1 MRIEERK
8 LGEEK
13 IAGDGRILST
23 WRTCLFVSA
32 VLTENEAKKGANLR
46 ETGVDVKPLML
57 QRLSANRKSR
67 QHDRKDRRPMA

>member
-1 MRIEERK
+1 MNSEDK
-8 LGEEK
+8 K
-13 IAGDGRILST
+13 AGDGRILST

-32 VLTENEAKKGANLR
+32 VHYLPKNEAKKGAKLR
-46 ETGVDVKPLML
+46 ETGVHVKLLMH